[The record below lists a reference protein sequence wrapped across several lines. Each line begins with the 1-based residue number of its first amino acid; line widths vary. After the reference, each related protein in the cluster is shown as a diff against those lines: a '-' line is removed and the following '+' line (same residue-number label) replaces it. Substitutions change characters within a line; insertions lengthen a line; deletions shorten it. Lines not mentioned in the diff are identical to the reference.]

1 MDNHTIKI
9 EENNDYY
16 ELISEIIF
24 KFFTINNKS
33 ILKGNNNRVND
44 NCRVWF
50 INFVETKKKEE
61 VMKLE
66 KYAIF
71 PSENLEEIT
80 LYNNTGSEELK
91 VKRYEKLK
99 NENDDIIVF
108 AKFKDNL
115 IYKGYKFLGIFKFKE
130 SPKNEKSS
138 QLFIKTQNSIILK
151 IK

>member
-1 MDNHTIKI
+1 MDNYTIKI
-9 EENNDYY
+9 EENNEYY

-33 ILKGNNNRVND
+33 ILKGNNNRIND

-50 INFVETKKKEE
+50 INFVETKRKEE

-71 PSENLEEIT
+71 PSENLEKIT

-115 IYKGYKFLGIFKFKE
+115 IYKGYKFLGIFKFEDSAK
-130 SPKNEKSS
+130 KEKSS
-138 QLFIKTQNSIILK
+138 QVFIKTKNSIILK
-151 IK
+151 N